1 MAKGLTIFAMV
12 IAVLV
17 LVLFSLDLAI
27 GIPFRKASVLL
38 DIVFAISAAGLGYI
52 SWSTFK
58 ELK

>member
-17 LVLFSLDLAI
+17 LVLFSLDLAL
-27 GIPFRKASVLL
+27 GIPFRKANIFL
-38 DIVFAISAAGLGYI
+38 DIIFAISAAGLGYI
-52 SWSTFK
+52 SWATFK

>member
-12 IAVLV
+12 IAVLI

-27 GIPFRKASVLL
+27 KIPFRRASVLL
-38 DIVFAISAAGLGYI
+38 DVIFAISAAGLGYI